1 MRFMELGK
9 MTLGSIF
16 KKPETIMYPVQKK
29 EPPAGLKGAIHN
41 DVSNCIL
48 CGACA
53 RNCPA
58 DALVVD
64 RNERTWQIDHFRCI
78 MCNMC
83 VRSCP
88 KKCLEMTTVFPAVST
103 KHEPEVLN
111 VPEQPKPASK
121 PKPAAAPAAKPAE

>member
-29 EPPAGLKGAIHN
+29 EAPAGLKGAVHN

-48 CGACA
+48 CGACV

-64 RNERTWQIDHFRCI
+64 REKRTWEIDHFRCI

-88 KKCLEMTTVFPAVST
+88 KKCLEMSTTSPSVST
-103 KHEPEVLN
+103 KHEPEVYN
-111 VPEQPKPASK
+111 VPEQPKPAPK
-121 PKPAAAPAAKPAE
+121 PKPAAATEKPDAE